1 MEVFTMEFVILFLI
15 GICATTI
22 GTLAGGGGLIS
33 LPAMLILGIPV
44 HSAIGANKVSNTF
57 SSFSSFYHLYK
68 KKEISLKESFWI
80 IPVSIGGGISG
91 GFIASQLSAENLF
104 IVAIALLIFAF
115 ITSFIGK
122 GNFTGKESLKM
133 NKLSVPGLYSIGIY
147 DGLFGPGQGTLMFYL
162 FGYLNIAYIRAVG
175 LVRLATFSSCF
186 GAAITYIATG
196 KIIWPLTIALLLG
209 SVTGAQ
215 IGVRIA
221 QKLKPQYVK
230 PILRVITVALIFQI
244 VIEHIM

>member
-1 MEVFTMEFVILFLI
+1 MEYVILFFI

-33 LPAMLILGIPV
+33 LPTMLLLGIPV
-44 HSAIGANKVSNTF
+44 HSAIGANKVSNTV
-57 SSFSSFYHLYK
+57 SSFSSFYHLYQ

-80 IPVSIGGGISG
+80 IPVSIGGGVSG
-91 GFIASQLSAENLF
+91 GFIASKISGENMY
-104 IVAIALLIFAF
+104 IVAITLLIFAF
-115 ITSFIGK
+115 LTSFIGK
-122 GNFTGKESLKM
+122 GNFTGDEPLKM
-133 NKLSVPGLYSIGIY
+133 NKISVPGLYSIGIY
-147 DGLFGPGQGTLMFYL
+147 DGLFGPGQGTLMLYL

-196 KIIWPLTIALLLG
+196 KIIWSVTFALLLG

-221 QKLKPQYVK
+221 KKLKPQFVK
-230 PILRVITVALIFQI
+230 PILRLVTIALIVQI
-244 VIEHIM
+244 FIEQVL